1 MSASFFQ
8 RELSIIR
15 FTLNYPPI
23 RNNLTSASLLSTLI
37 ETDYLNYLPIR
48 NNLSSTSLPLSCAGA
63 MLKILQYLIKCFR
76 SMTMAS
82 LLSMLIETDYNFKKI
97 RAVFFES
104 CLKKFHSVWYCLFIK
119 QNAKLFFN
127 IITFCLKYVGAICF
141 VVSGSARVAHFTRLC
156 LKAVT
161 EPNSAEPTELTEYS
175 LF

>member
-1 MSASFFQ
+1 M
-8 RELSIIR
+8 
-15 FTLNYPPI
+15 
-23 RNNLTSASLLSTLI
+23 LI
-37 ETDYLNYLPIR
+37 ETDYLNYPPIR

-63 MLKILQYLIKCFR
+63 ILKILQYLIKCFR

-97 RAVFFES
+97 TADFFGS
-104 CLKKFHSVWYCLFIK
+104 CLKEFYSVWYCLFIK
-119 QNAKLFFN
+119 QNAKLFQHN
-127 IITFCLKYVGAICF
+127 HLLLEICWGYLFCSIRLSHF
-141 VVSGSARVAHFTRLC
+141 AHFTRLC